1 MEAFE
6 VTYDEKTKKW
16 IKRPCTKP
24 REVPVARRSRTTECV
39 VAAAITL
46 QVIGA
51 LWLLIRWRS

>member
-6 VTYDEKTKKW
+6 VAYDEETKKW

-24 REVPVARRSRTTECV
+24 RDVKTPKQSRLPECV
-39 VAAAITL
+39 VVIITL
-46 QVIGA
+46 QAIVG